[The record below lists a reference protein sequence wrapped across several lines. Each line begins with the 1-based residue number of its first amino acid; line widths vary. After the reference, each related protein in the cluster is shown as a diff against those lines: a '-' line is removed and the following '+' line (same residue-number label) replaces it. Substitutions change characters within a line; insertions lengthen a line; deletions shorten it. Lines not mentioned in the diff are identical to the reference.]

1 MTIAARPATAVAET
15 QPPFSARLRAGTR
28 DDHEQAEGSAFVSA
42 YLGGHVA
49 LEGYAALQ
57 GQLWFVYD
65 AIETSAPQLR
75 GDPVV
80 GPFLDSRLDRLPSL
94 DADLRALVGDDWRAT
109 VRPNEATQAH
119 AARIREV
126 AARWP
131 AGFVAHH
138 YIRYL
143 GDLSGGRTLGA
154 KARTLYG
161 LSDEGIRFYRFDEIG
176 SVREFKD
183 HYRQLLDAAPW
194 STAEQDRIIEE
205 ARAGFRLT
213 RAMFDRLGTSL
224 GVGEGA

>member
-1 MTIAARPATAVAET
+1 MTIAARPANAVAET
-15 QPPFSARLRAGTR
+15 QPTFSARLRAGTR
-28 DDHEQAEGSAFVSA
+28 EDHEQAEGSAFVSA
-42 YLGGHVA
+42 YLGGRVA

-57 GQLWFVYD
+57 GQLWFVYE
-65 AIETSAPQLR
+65 AIETSASLLR
-75 GDPVV
+75 GHPVV
-80 GPFLDSRLDRLPSL
+80 GPFLDPRLDRLPSL

-109 VRPNEATQAH
+109 VRPNEATRAH

-126 AARWP
+126 AADWP

-143 GDLSGGRTLGA
+143 GDLSGGRALGA

-161 LSDEGIRFYRFDEIG
+161 LDDAGARFYRFDEID

-183 HYRQLLDAAPW
+183 HYRRLLDSAPW
-194 STAEQDRIIEE
+194 SLTEQDRIIEE

-213 RAMFDRLGTSL
+213 RAMFDRLGAAL